1 MGRFSPSRQSLAGAQ
16 TARFAEPFATG
27 AGADGSAGGI
37 TTTIEKI
44 NGEIITTMLVDIHGL
59 LCSGTI
65 KDIIGEDGA
74 SAAYITRVLP
84 AKNGVVYKCEM
95 ACIEAPVG
103 SNTSLDIDLVS
114 STHSRAE
121 DQTYDGGGGTDE
133 LSLIAA
139 GASWTKG
146 MRKISAVGLN
156 WSNLT
161 GDYIYLANGSGA
173 NSGGTYTAG
182 KFIIKFYGA
191 NF

>member
-1 MGRFSPSRQSLAGAQ
+1 MGSFKPSPNNTVGTLTS
-16 TARFAEPFATG
+16 RFAEPFPTG

-74 SAAYITRVLP
+74 SAAYITRLLP

-146 MRKISAVGLN
+146 MRKISAAGLN
-156 WSNLT
+156 WTNLSQ
-161 GDYIYLANGSGA
+161 DYIYLANGSGA

>member
-1 MGRFSPSRQSLAGAQ
+1 MGFSKSRKVTSGAQ
-16 TARFAEPFATG
+16 TSRFAEPFPTG

-37 TTTIEKI
+37 TTTIQKI

-59 LCSGTI
+59 LCSGTA

-74 SAAYITRVLP
+74 SAAYITRILP
-84 AKNGVVYKCEM
+84 AKNGTVYKCEM

-114 STHSRAE
+114 STHSLAE
-121 DQTYDGGGGTDE
+121 DVVYDSGAGSQE

-139 GASWTKG
+139 GANWTKG

-156 WSNLT
+156 WTNLAQ
-161 GDYIYLANGSGA
+161 DYIYLANGSGA
-173 NSGGTYTAG
+173 NSGGTYSAG

>member
-1 MGRFSPSRQSLAGAQ
+1 MGKFSSSRLSTVGAQ
-16 TARFAEPFATG
+16 TARFATPFPTG

-37 TTTIEKI
+37 TTTIQKI

-59 LCSGTI
+59 LCSGTA

-114 STHSRAE
+114 SAHSRAE
-121 DQTYDGGGGTDE
+121 DQTYDGGGGSDE

-156 WSNLT
+156 WTNLAQ
-161 GDYIYLANGSGA
+161 DYIYLANGSGA